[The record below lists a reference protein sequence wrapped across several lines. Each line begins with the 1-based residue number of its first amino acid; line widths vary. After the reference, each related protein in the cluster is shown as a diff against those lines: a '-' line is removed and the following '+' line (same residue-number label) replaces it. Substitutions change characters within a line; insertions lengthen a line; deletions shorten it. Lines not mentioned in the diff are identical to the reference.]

1 MLTLFCDTE
10 QNGIFKVEK
19 FPQIQ
24 TRSTFDGKASFT
36 FLGTEV
42 VL

>member
-1 MLTLFCDTE
+1 MLTLFCGTE

-24 TRSTFDGKASFT
+24 TRSAFDGKASLT
-36 FLGTEV
+36 FLGTKV
-42 VL
+42 DL